1 MRPRTGRSC
10 RSTWRRWRRTAARAS
25 RSPSGC
31 ARAKAPPPFSPRGS
45 RRSRHWGSATSR
57 ATRAAPTSARWSRP
71 SYRWCGCT
79 TTEAT
84 TSTSTTARRTP
95 STRSIRPSWPRTPPP
110 SRCSRTRWRRCP
122 RRFRGRLHSRRA
134 TPRPHLDRPRTE
146 RAPPAPNCAISPP
159 MRTLRSHVEG
169 KWVDG
174 KEPFAT
180 LVNPA
185 TEEPLARTST
195 AGIDFGAVLEY
206 GRAQGGAALRELT
219 FAQRGEIL
227 KSWSKALHAA
237 RDELLGLALQNGG
250 NTRGD
255 AKFDVDGAI
264 ATLAHYA
271 ELGAQLG
278 SLRALRDGEA
288 VQLGRTARY
297 AGIHLWV
304 PRDGVAVHVNAFNF
318 PAWGTCEKAAC
329 ALLAGMPMVSKPA
342 TSTALVAW
350 RVAEIAAPLLPPG
363 AFQFICGSPGEL
375 LERLGPQDVVAF
387 TGSSQT
393 AGKLRE
399 QLSRRGARL
408 NVEADSLN
416 AAVLGPDVQPGSA
429 TWDLFVQEV
438 ARDVT
443 QKAGQKCTAVR
454 RIFVSGDRLAA
465 AQEALV
471 DRLAQ
476 VRVGDPARAEVTM
489 GPLSTSDQL
498 RDVRAG
504 IARLASEAQPIFGGD
519 GSVKALA
526 AEGKGYFVGPVL
538 LLSRDPANARIMHQ

>member
-1 MRPRTGRSC
+1 M
-10 RSTWRRWRRTAARAS
+10 
-25 RSPSGC
+25 
-31 ARAKAPPPFSPRGS
+31 K
-45 RRSRHWGSATSR
+45 
-57 ATRAAPTSARWSRP
+57 
-71 SYRWCGCT
+71 
-79 TTEAT
+79 
-84 TSTSTTARRTP
+84 
-95 STRSIRPSWPRTPPP
+95 
-110 SRCSRTRWRRCP
+110 
-122 RRFRGRLHSRRA
+122 
-134 TPRPHLDRPRTE
+134 
-146 RAPPAPNCAISPP
+146 
-159 MRTLRSHVEG
+159 TLRSFVEG
-169 KWVDG
+169 KWVEG

-195 AGIDFGAVLEY
+195 NGIDFGAAVELSRE
-206 GRAQGGAALRELT
+206 QGGPALRELT
-219 FAQRGEIL
+219 FAQRGELL
-227 KSWSKALHAA
+227 KAWSKALHAA
-237 RDELLGLALQNGG
+237 RDELIALAMQNGG

-264 ATLAHYA
+264 GTIAHYA

-329 ALLAGMPMVSKPA
+329 ALLAGMPMISKPA

-350 RVAEIAAPLLPPG
+350 RVAEIAAQLLPPG
-363 AFQFICGSPGEL
+363 AFQFICGSPGDL

-393 AGKLRE
+393 ARKLRE
-399 QLSRRGARL
+399 QLSPRGARL

-429 TWDLFVQEV
+429 TWDLFVQDV

-454 RIFVSGDRLAA
+454 RIFVAGDHLAA

-476 VRVGDPARAEVTM
+476 VRVGDPGRAEVTM

-504 IARLASEAQPIFGGD
+504 IARLASEAQPVFGGD

-526 AEGKGYFVGPVL
+526 PEGKGYFVGPVL
-538 LLSRDPANARIMHQ
+538 LLSRDPANARIMHQDEVFGPVATLAPAKSPADLVRRGGGGLVCSVYSDDRDFLRQCVLAIAPYHGRIYVGSEKVAGQTMGPGTVLPQLLHGGPGHAGGGEELGGLRGLQLYSQRVAIQADRSLLDAIAPALEAQKP